1 MNKFLCRVKFQLVKV
16 AKIAWQS
23 SLLLAQKES
32 AIFTVYNKT
41 KEDGGDKIRHLC
53 KVGWAMQDF
62 WLVVVEN
69 L

>member
-32 AIFTVYNKT
+32 VIFTVHNKT
-41 KEDGGDKIRHLC
+41 KEDGGDK
-53 KVGWAMQDF
+53 
-62 WLVVVEN
+62 
-69 L
+69 

>member
-32 AIFTVYNKT
+32 AIFTVHNKT
-41 KEDGGDKIRHLC
+41 KEDGGDK
-53 KVGWAMQDF
+53 
-62 WLVVVEN
+62 
-69 L
+69 